1 MNKFRL
7 NCCIKTL
14 DNCIIPAVAFAA
26 HAARHAMI
34 FEQLL
39 KRFAGVL
46 TTAIGMMQYAATR
59 LSSKQRHAQRIE
71 NERFLKALAHRSTD
85 YAPRT
90 EVENYGEI
98 EPSFHSV
105 DIRYVRSPHA
115 ILGADLIEQ
124 TAAPKGSARLGACV
138 LKS

>member
-1 MNKFRL
+1 
-7 NCCIKTL
+7 
-14 DNCIIPAVAFAA
+14 
-26 HAARHAMI
+26 MI

-71 NERFLKALAHRSTD
+71 DERLLKALAHRPTD
-85 YAPRT
+85 DAPRT

-98 EPSFHSV
+98 EPSFHGI
-105 DIRYVRSPHA
+105 DIRDVRGPHA
-115 ILGADLIEQ
+115 ILGADLIGRK
-124 TAAPKGSARLGACV
+124 PPP
-138 LKS
+138 